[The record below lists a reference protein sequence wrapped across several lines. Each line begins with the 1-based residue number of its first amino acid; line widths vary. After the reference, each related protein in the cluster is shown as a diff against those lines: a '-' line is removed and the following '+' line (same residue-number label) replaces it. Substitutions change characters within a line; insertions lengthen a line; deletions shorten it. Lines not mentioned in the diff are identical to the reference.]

1 MTNIVKLD
9 PEISNLHE
17 LVDLLGVNDKNI
29 KLLGKLLKVNI
40 YSNNEEILIDSEDE
54 EKKLKLKKIFQ
65 VMIKLIRNNIVFSER
80 DIIYLFHTVDKIDNN
95 EIISLFL
102 SRKEIIKTYNGKP
115 VFPKTINQKKYLEA
129 IENNTLIFGIGPAGT
144 GKTYLA
150 VLSALKKLKDN
161 QIKRIILTRPAVEA
175 GEKLGFLPGDLK
187 EKIDPYLRPLYDA
200 MYEIL
205 GVKQSTEYI
214 EKGII
219 EIAPLAYM
227 RGRTLENAYVILDEA
242 QNTTINQMKLFL
254 TRLGFG
260 SKMIVTGD
268 ITQSDLPPQVL
279 SGLVKASYILKNVD
293 DIKILY
299 FDELDV
305 VRHPLVQTIIK
316 RFEDAKN

>member
-1 MTNIVKLD
+1 VTNIIKLEPGIND
-9 PEISNLHE
+9 LHE
-17 LVDLLGVNDKNI
+17 MVDLLGVHDKNI

-40 YSNNEEILIDSEDE
+40 FSNNEEILIDSDDE
-54 EKKLKLKKIFQ
+54 EIIKKLKKILSI
-65 VMIKLIRNNIVFSER
+65 MISLIRNNIVFSER
-80 DIIYLFHTVDKIDNN
+80 DIIYLFHTADRVNQS

-102 SRKEIIKTYNGKP
+102 SRKEIIKTFNGKP
-115 VFPKTINQKKYLEA
+115 IYPKTINQKKYLEA
-129 IENNTLIFGIGPAGT
+129 IENNTIILGIGPAGT

-161 QIKRIILTRPAVEA
+161 QIKRIVLTRPAVEA

-200 MYEIL
+200 MYEVL

-268 ITQSDLPPQVL
+268 ITQSDLPSQIQ
-279 SGLVKASYILKNVD
+279 SGLVKASQILKNVD

-316 RFEDAKN
+316 RFENV

>member
-1 MTNIVKLD
+1 VTNIVKFE
-9 PEISNLHE
+9 PEINNLSE
-17 LVDLLGVNDKNI
+17 MVDLLGVNDKNL
-29 KLLGKLLKVNI
+29 KLLGKLLKTNL
-40 YSNNEEILIDSEDE
+40 YSNNEQILIDSDDE
-54 EKKLKLKKIFQ
+54 EIIQKLKKIFH
-65 VMIKLIRNNIVFSER
+65 VLITLIRNNIVYSER
-80 DIIYLFHTVDKIDNN
+80 DIIYLFHTIEKIDNQ

-102 SRKEIIKTYNGKP
+102 SRKEIIKTYSGKP

-129 IENNTLIFGIGPAGT
+129 IENNAIIFGIGPAGT

-161 QIKRIILTRPAVEA
+161 QIKKIILTRPAVEA

-205 GVKQSTEYI
+205 GIKLSTEYI

-268 ITQSDLPPQVL
+268 ITQSDLPPQVQ
-279 SGLVKASYILKNVD
+279 SGLIRASHILKNVD
-293 DIKILY
+293 DIKIMY

-316 RFEDAKN
+316 RFENAKD

>member
-1 MTNIVKLD
+1 MTNIVNLE
-9 PEISNLHE
+9 PEINRLDE

-29 KLLGKLLKVNI
+29 KLLSKLLEVDIFTNA
-40 YSNNEEILIDSEDE
+40 EEILIDTDDQ
-54 EKKLKLKKIFQ
+54 LKIDRLKKIFT
-65 VMIKLIRNNIVFSER
+65 VLTSLIRHNIVFGER
-80 DIIYLFHTVDKIDNN
+80 DIIYLYHMTEKVPTS

-102 SRKEIIKTYNGKP
+102 SRKEIIKTFSGKP
-115 VFPKTINQKKYLEA
+115 VFPKTLNQKKYLEA

-150 VLSALKKLKDN
+150 VLSALKKLKEN
-161 QIKRIILTRPAVEA
+161 KIKRIILTRPAVEA

-205 GVKQSTEYI
+205 GLKQSTELI

-268 ITQSDLPPQVL
+268 ITQSDLPRQVL

-293 DIKILY
+293 DINIMY

-316 RFEDAKN
+316 RFENAKD

>member
-1 MTNIVKLD
+1 VTNIVKFE
-9 PEISNLHE
+9 PEINNLSE
-17 LVDLLGVNDKNI
+17 MVDLLGVNDKNL
-29 KLLGKLLKVNI
+29 KLLGKLLKTNL
-40 YSNNEEILIDSEDE
+40 YSNNEQILIDSDDE
-54 EKKLKLKKIFQ
+54 EIIHKLKKIFH
-65 VMIKLIRNNIVFSER
+65 VLITLIRNNIVYSER
-80 DIIYLFHTVDKIDNN
+80 DIIYLFHTIEKIDNQ

-102 SRKEIIKTYNGKP
+102 SRKEIIKTYSGKP

-129 IENNTLIFGIGPAGT
+129 IENNAIIFGIGPAGT

-161 QIKRIILTRPAVEA
+161 QIKKIILTRPAVEA

-205 GVKQSTEYI
+205 GIKLSTEYI

-268 ITQSDLPPQVL
+268 ITQSDLPPQVQ
-279 SGLVKASYILKNVD
+279 SGLIRASHILKNVD
-293 DIKILY
+293 DIKIMY

-316 RFEDAKN
+316 RFENAKD

>member
-1 MTNIVKLD
+1 MTNIIKLEPGIND
-9 PEISNLHE
+9 LHE
-17 LVDLLGVNDKNI
+17 MVDLLGVHDKNI

-40 YSNNEEILIDSEDE
+40 FSNNEEILIDSDDE
-54 EKKLKLKKIFQ
+54 EVIKKLKKILSI
-65 VMIKLIRNNIVFSER
+65 MISLIRNNIVFSER
-80 DIIYLFHTVDKIDNN
+80 DIIYLFHTAERVNQS

-102 SRKEIIKTYNGKP
+102 SRKEIIKTFTGKP
-115 VFPKTINQKKYLEA
+115 IYPKTINQKKYLEA

-150 VLSALKKLKDN
+150 VLSALRKLKDN
-161 QIKRIILTRPAVEA
+161 QIKRIVLTRPAVEA

-200 MYEIL
+200 MYEVL

-268 ITQSDLPPQVL
+268 VTQSDLPSQIQ
-279 SGLVKASYILKNVD
+279 SGLVKASQILKNVD

-316 RFEDAKN
+316 RFENV

>member
-1 MTNIVKLD
+1 VTNIVKFE
-9 PEISNLHE
+9 PEISNLSE
-17 LVDLLGVNDKNI
+17 MVDLLGVNDKNL
-29 KLLGKLLKVNI
+29 KLLGKLLKTNL
-40 YSNNEEILIDSEDE
+40 YSNNEQILIESDDE
-54 EKKLKLKKIFQ
+54 EIIQKLKKIFH
-65 VMIKLIRNNIVFSER
+65 VLITLIRNNIVYSER
-80 DIIYLFHTVDKIDNN
+80 DIIYLFHTIEKIDNQ

-102 SRKEIIKTYNGKP
+102 SRKEIIKTYSGKP

-129 IENNTLIFGIGPAGT
+129 IENNAIIFGIGPAGT

-161 QIKRIILTRPAVEA
+161 QIKKIILTRPAVEA

-205 GVKQSTEYI
+205 GIKLSTEYI

-268 ITQSDLPPQVL
+268 ITQSDLPPQVQ
-279 SGLVKASYILKNVD
+279 SGLIKASHILKNVD
-293 DIKILY
+293 DIKIMY

-316 RFEDAKN
+316 RFENAKD

>member
-1 MTNIVKLD
+1 MTNIVKID
-9 PEISNLHE
+9 PEINNLNE

-29 KLLGKLLKVNI
+29 RLLSKLLKVNI
-40 YSNNEEILIDSEDE
+40 YSNNEEILVDSEDE
-54 EKKLKLKKIFQ
+54 DKITKLQKIFAI
-65 VMIKLIRNNIVFSER
+65 MIALIRNNIVFNER
-80 DIIYLFHTVDKIDNN
+80 DVIYLYHTVGKIDNQ

-102 SRKEIIKTYNGKP
+102 SRKEVIKTYTGKP
-115 VFPKTINQKKYLEA
+115 IFPKTINQKLYLEA
-129 IENNTLIFGIGPAGT
+129 IENNAIVFGIGPAGT

-161 QIKRIILTRPAVEA
+161 QIKKIILTRPAVEA

-205 GVKQSTEYI
+205 GVKQSTEFI

-268 ITQSDLPPQVL
+268 ITQSDLPSNML
-279 SGLVKASYILKNVD
+279 SGLVKASHILKNVD

-316 RFEDAKN
+316 RFENDKN